1 MADYDNDNENEISD
15 VESESDNES
24 NAGGYLKGGVKKTN
38 NKKEIEYE
46 EGEVDD
52 EDDVS
57 VGSDDDE
64 DEEDNNDSD
73 DDVENIE
80 NSIVDVD
87 QLTGEQMPH
96 FDDLGDDDEEDD
108 EDDDEDYL
116 QKFDENLQQTIIQD
130 HHPELHIHNYEE
142 IDAVCNI
149 VRDDSGIIIDPF
161 HKTIPFVSR
170 YEKARILGERAKQ
183 INAGAEPF
191 IEVEPSMIDGYLIA
205 LKEFE
210 EKKIPFIVQR
220 PLPSGGCEYWRL
232 KDLDIL
238 A

>member
-1 MADYDNDNENEISD
+1 MADYDIENDISD
-15 VESESDNES
+15 VESVVSDDS
-24 NAGGYLKGGVKKTN
+24 DSGGYLKGGVKKTN
-38 NKKEIEYE
+38 KKKEVEYE
-46 EGEVDD
+46 EGEIED
-52 EDDVS
+52 EDDAS
-57 VGSDDDE
+57 VGTDDDE

-73 DDVENIE
+73 DDIENIE
-80 NSIVDVD
+80 NSNID
-87 QLTGEQMPH
+87 QITGEQMPH
-96 FDDLGDDDEEDD
+96 FDDLGDEEEDD
-108 EDDDEDYL
+108 EDDDDEDYL

-220 PLPSGGCEYWRL
+220 PLPDGGCEYWRL